1 MKATFKFEDV
11 FSVTGRGVVITGRIV
26 EGNIDKTCLI
36 LMGDKRLSI
45 SGIEMFRKLMDGAGP
60 GDNVGLLLGNQAP
73 IDYIKSYR
81 GNELTI
87 SNISEIRE
95 EKLNN
100 LL

>member
-11 FSVTGRGVVITGRIV
+11 FSLSGRGAMITGRIV

-60 GDNVGLLLGNQAP
+60 GDNVGLLLGNQVP
-73 IDYIKSYR
+73 IDYIKNYR
-81 GNELTI
+81 GTELIIT
-87 SNISEIRE
+87 NITEIRE
-95 EKLNN
+95 EKLND

>member
-45 SGIEMFRKLMDGAGP
+45 SGIEMFRKLMEEPDP
-60 GDNVGLLLGNQAP
+60 VITLGF
-73 IDYIKSYR
+73 YLVIKH
-81 GNELTI
+81 L
-87 SNISEIRE
+87 
-95 EKLNN
+95 
-100 LL
+100 